1 MDENIFQLMFEQLK
15 HIRKTVERTAEDVQD
30 LKLRV
35 SSLERSTALL
45 HLDIA
50 QINGRL
56 DGFDK
61 LFYHIEKRLELQEM
75 KTPREK
81 YQNDPR

>member
-1 MDENIFQLMFEQLK
+1 MDENISQLMLEQLK
-15 HIRKTVERTAEDVQD
+15 HIRKTVDRIADDVQD

-50 QINGRL
+50 QVNGRL

-61 LFYHIEKRLELQEM
+61 RLTLIEKRLELQ
-75 KTPREK
+75 
-81 YQNDPR
+81 D